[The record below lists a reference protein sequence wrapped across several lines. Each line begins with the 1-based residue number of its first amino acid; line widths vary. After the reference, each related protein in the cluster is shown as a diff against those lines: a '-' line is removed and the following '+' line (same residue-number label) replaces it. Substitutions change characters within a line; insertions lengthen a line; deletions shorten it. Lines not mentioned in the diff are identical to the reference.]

1 MNREIIFRAQ
11 RMGTKEWLFGD
22 LIQLEKDFTKV
33 FEILDWS
40 KVSDKKAKSKENLQV
55 IPNTV
60 GQFTGLTDKNGKK
73 IFEGDLLQND
83 KEIIFEVQ
91 WHGALYGFFG
101 YVKKWGSAYSAA
113 DFVNYII
120 VGNIHDNPELLVS

>member
-11 RMGTKEWLFGD
+11 RIGTKEWLQGD
-22 LIQLEKDFTKV
+22 LIKMSKIDPFTYIAIGIGYKIDNTELGKAIKV
-33 FEILDWS
+33 L
-40 KVSDKKAKSKENLQV
+40 
-55 IPNTV
+55 PNTV

-91 WHGALYGFFG
+91 WHGALYGFSG
-101 YVKKWGSAYSAA
+101 YVKKWGSSYSAA